1 MAKPSTITATTCPFG
16 LAMFPPQIAAALSK
30 GVTMRT
36 YVVLALAALFA
47 LAGPILG
54 QQGSGDTELQ
64 LQGSLSVGASGDQK
78 DHGTVNAQIGRF
90 FTEYQ
95 EIGLGVI
102 GSFQSDGK
110 FGGSASPYYRY
121 NFSTGKVVPYLGVSA
136 GTTFGTNSSGGT
148 STIASGEGGARFFV
162 DRKTA
167 FTVSATKMYFFKQ
180 KEFDKGLT
188 IQFGFS
194 HLWGK

>member
-1 MAKPSTITATTCPFG
+1 M
-16 LAMFPPQIAAALSK
+16 
-30 GVTMRT
+30 MRT
-36 YVVLALAALFA
+36 YVGLALAALFA
-47 LAGPILG
+47 LAGPVLG

-64 LQGSLSVGASGDQK
+64 LQGSLSVGGSGDQK
-78 DHGTVNAQIGRF
+78 DSGSVAVQLGRF
-90 FTEYQ
+90 FTDYQ
-95 EIGLGVI
+95 EIGLTGF

-110 FGGSASPYYRY
+110 FGGFGGPYYRY
-121 NFSTGKVVPYLGVSA
+121 NFSAGNVVPYLGVSVGSTFGSFSSD
-136 GTTFGTNSSGGT
+136 GTT
-148 STIASGEGGARFFV
+148 TIASGEGGARFFL

-167 FTVSATKMYFFKQ
+167 FTVAATKTYFFKQ